1 MEENGNG
8 PRQRRR
14 APGRDE
20 RQRDP
25 ERSRELLLNA
35 ALDEFSAKG
44 FAGARVQDIARR
56 AGVNK
61 QLISYYFGGK
71 EGLYRAI
78 ERRWLEQETTF
89 AQPDISF
96 EDLIVEYLRANLE
109 DPRMLR
115 LLIWNGLSDPGI
127 GDDADKAANA
137 AEDVSDLKR
146 RQETGEIAGDFDPAL
161 LQLALMGAI
170 AAPIIMPQVVRRLTG
185 LGYDSR
191 EFQRAYAEE
200 LRRIVRRLA
209 A

>member
-8 PRQRRR
+8 PRQRRH

>member
-185 LGYDSR
+185 LGYDSP

>member
-1 MEENGNG
+1 MERKENQAGRG
-8 PRQRRR
+8 RRTPAR
-14 APGRDE
+14 SE

-44 FAGARVQDIARR
+44 FAGARVQDIAAR

-78 ERRWLEQETTF
+78 EQRWLEQETSF
-89 AQPDISF
+89 AQPDVPF
-96 EDLIVEYLRANLE
+96 ETLVVEYLRANLE

-127 GDDADKAANA
+127 SEQMDADGGAS
-137 AEDVSDLKR
+137 EDVADIRR
-146 RQETGEIAGDFDPAL
+146 RQQAGELDSEFDPAL

-170 AAPIIMPQVVRRLTG
+170 AAPVIMPQVARRLTG
-185 LGYDSR
+185 LEIDSP
-191 EFQRAYAEE
+191 EFEQAYAEV
-200 LRRIVRRLA
+200 LRRIIRHLRP
-209 A
+209 

>member
-1 MEENGNG
+1 M
-8 PRQRRR
+8 
-14 APGRDE
+14 
-20 RQRDP
+20 
-25 ERSRELLLNA
+25 
-35 ALDEFSAKG
+35 
-44 FAGARVQDIARR
+44 
-56 AGVNK
+56 NK